1 MTTHFIN
8 TNTLYILS
16 GPSASGKSFFTNQ
29 LLSQGLTPDSIISS
43 DTIRKNI
50 LGSSF
55 SIDEYGLKESL
66 NGWDIANPETFSI
79 INNILSIR
87 LQQKLP
93 TIFDATNLND
103 ESRKDYVQLAEKYGV
118 KSHII
123 IFDVEENILK
133 ERLSKRRER
142 FSLSVID
149 KQMNKFS
156 KESRYPFTLVKPED
170 KFILLPNLIPTIK
183 LDVLGDTHGLLDET
197 VELLQ
202 KNNWKYI
209 NNSFINSDNE
219 RKILFL
225 GDIVDRGPQS
235 IDLLKAVYNTV
246 ENGNGFFV
254 LGNHEAKLISTYQDY
269 LSKNLLRAR
278 SLSNAQTLMNFL
290 LLPEDERT
298 TLINFLIKS
307 PVYYTLWVDKE
318 KQNTTLDNS
327 INNFKL
333 SFAHAD
339 NNYFNPFNFPRAFA
353 IYGKREDDKSVD
365 QDKLYQIGY
374 NNKINEY
381 VYVRGHILNTS
392 KQDSVFSLEEDQ
404 AFKGN
409 LVLLDIEQY
418 IKNIA
423 QNNWQ
428 PKHQIFE
435 DSIMRKKTDY
445 DFNEYIKDNV
455 TFLKKMDELQK
466 AGLVSDGW
474 RKDEHGNKNPHPDGF
489 KIFKYSKK
497 VHFKKLWKSEPLLE
511 KARGIAIDIAG
522 NVIVHPFDKIYNY
535 GEYDTGNNVLPTAKV
550 HMVEKLN
557 GFLGCI
563 SKHPFKNE
571 LLVSTTGS
579 FNSDFTNYIKDF
591 LDEKITERLLKHFK
605 DNKQT
610 LMFEVIHPEDK
621 HIIEYS
627 SSENGLWLIGARG
640 LNLKDK
646 PLSETELDTLAKNL
660 ELKRAKWY
668 ELEFSEVLNLL
679 PNSTL
684 EGYMV
689 RDAAT
694 NETLM
699 KIKTNYYLVTKFMGR
714 MGPNMVEKMYKNPEQ
729 FKANHVEEEF
739 YPIVDTITKTISKD
753 DFSKLE
759 QTERVDFVRNIVND
773 LRNSVQTNSKK
784 ITP

>member
-1 MTTHFIN
+1 MNTHFIN
-8 TNTLYILS
+8 TNTFYILS

-29 LLSQGLTPDSIISS
+29 LILQGLTPDSIVSS

-50 LGSSF
+50 LGSSY
-55 SIDEYGLKESL
+55 SIDNFGVKESL
-66 NGWDIANPETFSI
+66 NGWDISNPETFSI
-79 INNILSIR
+79 INSILSIR

-103 ESRKDYVQLAEKYGV
+103 DARKEYVQLAEKHGV

-123 IFDVEENILK
+123 IFDVEEEVLK
-133 ERLSKRRER
+133 ERLPNRKER

-149 KQMNKFS
+149 KQLKRFVKDS
-156 KESRYPFTLVKPED
+156 KYPFTLVKPTD
-170 KFILLPNLIPTIK
+170 KFILLPNLINTLK
-183 LDVLGDTHGLLDET
+183 LDVIGDTHGLLDET
-197 VELLQ
+197 IELL
-202 KNNWKYI
+202 KNNGWNYI
-209 NNSFINSDNE
+209 NNSFIHKDIE

-235 IDLLKAVYNTV
+235 VELLKVVYNTV
-246 ENGNGFFV
+246 KNGNGFLV
-254 LGNHEAKLISTYQDY
+254 LGNHEAKLISTYQEY
-269 LSKNLLRAR
+269 ISKNLLRAR

-290 LLPEDERT
+290 QLPENERNQ
-298 TLINFLIKS
+298 LIQFLIET
-307 PVYYTLWVDKE
+307 PVYYSLWIDKNNR
-318 KQNTTLDNS
+318 QTTLENNS
-327 INNFKL
+327 NVFKMG
-333 SFAHAD
+333 FAHAD
-339 NNYFNPFNFPRAFA
+339 NNYFNPFNFPRSFA
-353 IYGKREDDKSVD
+353 IYGKKEEDKTID
-365 QDKLYQIGY
+365 QDKLYQLGY
-374 NNKINEY
+374 ENNINEY
-381 VYVRGHILNTS
+381 VYIRGHIFNTS
-392 KQDSVFSLEEDQ
+392 KQNSVFSLEEDQ

-409 LVLLDIEQY
+409 LVLLNVEKY
-418 IKNIA
+418 IANVS
-423 QNNWQ
+423 QNNWDSQ
-428 PKHQIFE
+428 HQIFE
-435 DSIMRKKTDY
+435 DSVMRKKTNY

-535 GEYDTGNNVLPTAKV
+535 GEYDTGNEVLPTAKV

-591 LDEKITERLLKHFK
+591 LDDKTTSTLLNYFK
-605 DNKQT
+605 NNKTT

-621 HIIEYS
+621 HIIEYP

-640 LNLKDK
+640 LNLQDK
-646 PLSETELDTLAKNL
+646 PYSEPELDKLAKKL

-668 ELEFSEVLNLL
+668 EMNFSEVLELL

-689 RDAAT
+689 RDANT
-694 NETLM
+694 NDTLM

-714 MGPNMVEKMYKNPEQ
+714 MGPNMVTKMYKNPEQ

-739 YPIVDTITKTISKD
+739 YPIVDTITKTISQEE
-753 DFSKLE
+753 FSKLE
-759 QTERVDFVRNIVND
+759 QTERVEFVRNIVNE
-773 LRNSVQTNSKK
+773 LRNSVQSNSKK